1 MKRTGYGRGFRVKA
15 SWMMS
20 LLLLLS
26 YIADFLSL
34 VSWYGYVYKSF
45 IYSKETV

>member
-26 YIADFLSL
+26 YIAAFLSL
-34 VSWYGYVYKSF
+34 VWICLQKLYL
-45 IYSKETV
+45 